1 MKNKIIY
8 DSWCEQLL
16 IVAGIL
22 AFMFAGTAYA
32 FQFSKGNNWD
42 FQLNN
47 TFQYN
52 LGLRVT
58 PINSKIGN
66 NPNFDEA
73 DHKFASAG
81 DIVTNRVSDLL
92 SFEGV
97 YQHHMGFHVSGSG
110 WKDFAYNNEDKS
122 APGNYAPGIPYSSI
136 KSYKNGKYSEYT
148 SHYIQAGGE
157 LLDAYLFYNTT
168 IDNTPI
174 QLKVGRFTQQW
185 GNAFFYG
192 FQSISYSQSP
202 TDFIKAFASPGSEIQ
217 ELILPRTQVNIA
229 ANLTSTLSVNAQY
242 FLRFEGNRFPEGGTF
257 LNPTDFAYSG
267 PDQAFLGAVPTGS
280 GYVPFML
287 NAGPPNRPAGAHG
300 NYGVRAM
307 WSPLWAQGTIGFYY
321 RHFDE
326 VQPWSLIDFPTA
338 KSSGNYHLAYNRNVR
353 LYGMSYEHTFGN
365 ISSGFEVSYKQHTGL
380 ASSPSPSVPNEP
392 QGATGSVLNV
402 IANALVQLGTTPLYD
417 TGTIVAE
424 AAYTNVI
431 SVDHNDYRSLYNGV
445 GYSGCPSGN
454 NKWEGCA
461 TKNALD
467 VAFVFDPQWLQVFPN
482 VNLDMPISDNIGVYG
497 NPGFS
502 AGGFYQ
508 QANQIYSVGIRASNS
523 AGNMSALLQYNG
535 ILGRPHGTTTTPSG
549 AKIYAGGNGLY
560 QYNDRNWVSLTLKYS
575 Y

>member
-1 MKNKIIY
+1 MKRRVNY
-8 DSWCEQLL
+8 VFCHSQLL
-16 IVAGIL
+16 VLVGIL
-22 AFMFAGTAYA
+22 SFLFTCTAQA
-32 FQFSKGNNWD
+32 FQFSEGNNWE
-42 FQLNN
+42 FQFNN
-47 TFQYN
+47 SLQYN
-52 LGLRVT
+52 LGMRVT
-58 PINSKIGN
+58 PINGKIGN
-66 NPNFDEA
+66 NPNFDEG
-73 DHKFASAG
+73 DHKFGSAG
-81 DIVTNRVSDLL
+81 SIVTNRVSDLM

-97 YQHHMGFHVSGSG
+97 FQHHMGFHVSGSG
-110 WKDFAYNNEDKS
+110 WKDFAYNNKDKS
-122 APGNYAPGIPYSSI
+122 ASGNYAPGIPYSSI
-136 KSYKNGKYSEYT
+136 KSYKNGKYSQYT
-148 SHYIQAGGE
+148 SHYFIGGAE

-168 IDNTPI
+168 IANTPI

-202 TDFIKAFASPGSEIQ
+202 TDFIKGFDSPGTEIQ
-217 ELILPRTQVNIA
+217 QLIIPHTQVNIA
-229 ANLTSTLSVNAQY
+229 ANVTPTLTLNAQY

-257 LNPTDFAYSG
+257 LSPTDFAYSG
-267 PDQAFLGAVPTGS
+267 PDRAFLGAVPTGS

-287 NAGPPNRPAGAHG
+287 NRGPTNTPSGATG
-300 NYGVRAM
+300 NYGIRAM

-326 VQPWSLIDFPTA
+326 VQPWLLINFPT
-338 KSSGNYHLAYNRNVR
+338 STSPGNFHLSYNRNVR

-365 ISSGFEVSYKQHTGL
+365 ISSGFEVSYKTHAGL
-380 ASSPSPSVPNEP
+380 ASSPSPAVPKEP
-392 QGATGSVLNV
+392 QGATGNVLNV
-402 IANALVQLGTTPLYD
+402 IANALVQLGSTPLYD

-424 AAYTNVI
+424 AAYTNVM
-431 SVDHNDYRSLYNGV
+431 SVDHNGYQGLYNGV
-445 GYSGCPSGN
+445 GHPGCPSN

-467 VAFVFDPQWLQVFPN
+467 VAFVFDPQWLQVLPN

-549 AKIYAGGNGLY
+549 RKIYAGGNGLY
-560 QYNDRNWVSLTLKYS
+560 QYNDRNWLSLTLTYS